1 MTARELW
8 DGLTRTRG
16 NRTWD
21 GVVRGTGLVGLLA
34 IPLVTLYPETGPL
47 TGFLLVTIWVNGPI
61 APFLP
66 ATYEPILMI
75 FGRLYPPVL
84 IATIGIVGTIY
95 VEFLNYHLY
104 RKILELDAAEGLRE
118 HRTTRKVVDLF
129 ERMPF
134 FTVWLCSWS
143 ILPYWSVRFLSPL
156 AGYPVGKQ
164 MLATFLGRFPR
175 LWFFA
180 ALGVWWDIDTRWLV
194 WATFGGIA
202 LGLGVW
208 LYRRVRGKSAAR
220 RPTTGTPAAM
230 AEPDADSSS
239 EGRSSGEPS
248 TPARR
253 PGG

>member
-1 MTARELW
+1 MTVSELW
-8 DGLTRTRG
+8 AALTRRRG

-61 APFLP
+61 APVLP

-84 IATIGIVGTIY
+84 IAAIGIAGTIY

-104 RKILELDAAEGLRE
+104 RKILQLDVAEGMRE
-118 HRTTRKVVDLF
+118 HRTTRKVVELF

-143 ILPYWSVRFLSPL
+143 ILPYWAVRFLSPL

-164 MLATFLGRFPR
+164 LLATFLGRFPR

-180 ALGVWWDIDTRWLV
+180 ALGLWWDIETRWLI
-194 WATFGGIA
+194 WATVGGIA
-202 LGLGVW
+202 LGLGIW
-208 LYRRVRGKSAAR
+208 AYRRLSGERGAREVARRRPAAR
-220 RPTTGTPAAM
+220 REEA
-230 AEPDADSSS
+230 
-239 EGRSSGEPS
+239 GEPAS
-248 TPARR
+248 GDRPA
-253 PGG
+253 

>member
-1 MTARELW
+1 MTPGEVWTA
-8 DGLTRTRG
+8 LTRPRG

-34 IPLVTLYPETGPL
+34 IPLVGLRPETGPL

-84 IATIGIVGTIY
+84 VGAVGIVGTIY

-104 RKILELDAAEGLRE
+104 RKVLELDAAEGLRE
-118 HRTTRKVVDLF
+118 HRTTRKVVELF
-129 ERMPF
+129 DRMPF

-143 ILPYWSVRFLSPL
+143 ILPYWAVRFLSPL

-164 MLATFLGRFPR
+164 LLATFLGRFPR

-180 ALGVWWDIDTRWLV
+180 ALGTWWDIDTRWLI
-194 WATFGGIA
+194 WATVAGIV
-202 LGLGVW
+202 LGLGIW
-208 LYRRVRGKSAAR
+208 LYRRLRGERGARPASGPVRAAS
-220 RPTTGTPAAM
+220 PEPVGEDAVPGEGAVPEEGPA
-230 AEPDADSSS
+230 
-239 EGRSSGEPS
+239 
-248 TPARR
+248 
-253 PGG
+253 

>member
-1 MTARELW
+1 MKPGQLW
-8 DGLTRTRG
+8 AALTRRRG

-21 GVVRGTGLVGLLA
+21 GVVRGTGLLGLLA

-75 FGRLYPPVL
+75 FGRLYPPLL
-84 IATIGIVGTIY
+84 IGSIGIVGTIY

-104 RKILELDAAEGLRE
+104 RKVLDLDAAERLRE
-118 HRTTRKVVDLF
+118 HRTTRKVVELF

-143 ILPYWSVRFLSPL
+143 ILPYWAVRFLSPL

-164 MLATFLGRFPR
+164 LLATFLGRFPR

-180 ALGVWWDIDTRWLV
+180 ALGVWWDIDTRWLI
-194 WATFGGIA
+194 WATVGGIA
-202 LGLGVW
+202 LGLAIW
-208 LYRRVRGKSAAR
+208 AYRRISGRRGARPVAREHRAAR
-220 RPTTGTPAAM
+220 LDEASEPTSGDGPA
-230 AEPDADSSS
+230 
-239 EGRSSGEPS
+239 
-248 TPARR
+248 
-253 PGG
+253 